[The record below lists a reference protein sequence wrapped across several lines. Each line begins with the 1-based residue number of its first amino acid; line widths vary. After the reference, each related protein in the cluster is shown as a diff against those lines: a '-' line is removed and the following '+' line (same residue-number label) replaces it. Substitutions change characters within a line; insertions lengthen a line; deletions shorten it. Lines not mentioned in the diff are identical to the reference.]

1 MSFKPI
7 SLACAAALTFISA
20 GPAAAVGDMPVK
32 LTQRQAS
39 IAYRSVRPLLSAETV
54 TCPAGQVVTSG
65 TVTGGS
71 NPGGGS
77 QTTTILFNKGARVV
91 ISRSWETNIG
101 RSPTVSTKIDCSI
114 T

>member
-1 MSFKPI
+1 MYFKPI
-7 SLACAAALTFISA
+7 SLACAASLTFIMA
-20 GPAAAVGDMPVK
+20 VPASAVGDMPIK

-39 IAYRSVRPLLSAETV
+39 IAYRNVRPLLLAENL
-54 TCPAGQVVTSG
+54 TCPVGQVVTSG

-77 QTTTILFNKGARVV
+77 QTTTIVFNRGGKVV
-91 ISRSWETNIG
+91 ISRSLETNIG

-114 T
+114 Q